1 MKKSILRSLIT
12 FLYIAITPQIAF
24 TQANPNPCSFPG
36 VKCQNGGGNG
46 IVNSF
51 GSKSFDYPCPGRSMP
66 FWFAFGDT
74 ITNAIDTSMDAKF
87 AISGVYGPGTING
100 KIDTE
105 IGKYCF
111 LNNVDFTVVGVYDIR
126 ITMMRGGLTQ
136 QWLKFNV
143 VPEEDFCSEAPSGKC
158 SNIKGNKIFAKG
170 PNGNVI
176 TVDAVFPVIVA
187 VIDSVSGN
195 IDTTFSGTIY
205 ASKLTGPGML
215 YGTLSMS
222 GVKWF
227 NFTNLRFSTDGYY
240 TIKFYEQDPN
250 KYKEAIVQVIVTS
263 TTGIAEIKTEDILTF
278 PNPFSDHLNIS
289 LDEKTNLISY
299 HIYDQTGRLVLQKLN
314 EKLGDHFTI
323 DTQNLDKGFY
333 ILNIIANQNQE
344 IKNIVIVKQ

>member
-1 MKKSILRSLIT
+1 
-12 FLYIAITPQIAF
+12 
-24 TQANPNPCSFPG
+24 
-36 VKCQNGGGNG
+36 
-46 IVNSF
+46 
-51 GSKSFDYPCPGRSMP
+51 
-66 FWFAFGDT
+66 
-74 ITNAIDTSMDAKF
+74 
-87 AISGVYGPGTING
+87 
-100 KIDTE
+100 
-105 IGKYCF
+105 
-111 LNNVDFTVVGVYDIR
+111 
-126 ITMMRGGLTQ
+126 
-136 QWLKFNV
+136 V

-344 IKNIVIVKQ
+344 IKNIVLVKQ